1 MAGVDA
7 TVLAVAVVG
16 GVVGAGLLLAVLVLV
31 VCVCL
36 RRWHSGHV
44 NLSKQGKKGRGD
56 VELGHIRPHVEPQ
69 IGSDQYR
76 ALCPYHPQQSGT
88 GKVVSTVTT
97 ARGDISDDKMIVM
110 FQMTCHWRRGNG

>member
-1 MAGVDA
+1 MAGVDT
-7 TVLAVAVVG
+7 TVLVVAVVG
-16 GVVGAGLLLAVLVLV
+16 GVVGAGLLLAVVVVV

-56 VELGHIRPHVEPQ
+56 VEMGRIRRYVEPQ

-88 GKVVSTVTT
+88 GKYCQFCQ
-97 ARGDISDDKMIVM
+97 RGH
-110 FQMTCHWRRGNG
+110 F